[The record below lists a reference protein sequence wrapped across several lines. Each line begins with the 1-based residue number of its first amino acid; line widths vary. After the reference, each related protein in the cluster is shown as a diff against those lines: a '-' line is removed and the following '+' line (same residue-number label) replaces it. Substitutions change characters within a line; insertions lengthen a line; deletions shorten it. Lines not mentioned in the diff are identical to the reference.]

1 MSRGFVAFLKNKRK
15 KDLWQSKEDD
25 LEQSTSDK
33 SSILPMQLQIIIE
46 TATNYSQYFMKL

>member
-1 MSRGFVAFLKNKRK
+1 MSRGFVTFLKNKRK